1 MIGILIVTH
10 GKFGQELL
18 ESAELIIGE
27 LEKTDAISLFPND
40 SIDDFKKNII
50 ERLKSLDT
58 GKGVMVFVDL
68 YGGTPSNSIA
78 LNLDLNGNEIN
89 IECITGVNLPML
101 LEALTMRNNL
111 KLSEL
116 KKYCIEAGINGV
128 KDLVSIVETNI

>member
-1 MIGILIVTH
+1 
-10 GKFGQELL
+10 
-18 ESAELIIGE
+18 
-27 LEKTDAISLFPND
+27 
-40 SIDDFKKNII
+40 
-50 ERLKSLDT
+50 
-58 GKGVMVFVDL
+58 MVFVDL

>member
-1 MIGILIVTH
+1 MNERKNVDDRDINCYTWQIWTRIVRECWTYYWRTR
-10 GKFGQELL
+10 K
-18 ESAELIIGE
+18 
-27 LEKTDAISLFPND
+27 KTDAISLFPND

-116 KKYCIEAGINGV
+116 KKILYWSWDKRC
-128 KDLVSIVETNI
+128 